1 MVCGWRC
8 GDWVELN
15 FVETQKIVFKKKK
28 KKLFFRTVLKNNNQT
43 GPKFWLESVFENDF

>member
-15 FVETQKIVFKKKK
+15 FVETQKTTKKTQKEG
-28 KKLFFRTVLKNNNQT
+28 RENTKNN
-43 GPKFWLESVFENDF
+43 LLFEQ